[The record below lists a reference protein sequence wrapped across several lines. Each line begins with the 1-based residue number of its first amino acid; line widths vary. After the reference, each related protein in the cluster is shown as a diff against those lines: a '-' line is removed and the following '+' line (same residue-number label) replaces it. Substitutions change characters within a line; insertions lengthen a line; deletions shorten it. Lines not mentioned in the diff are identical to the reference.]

1 MAKFAVGD
9 QVYSLEYQEPG
20 VVKRVLNEDEG
31 FVPVY
36 EVALLD
42 DEVESDD
49 EMLVYA
55 AEDQL
60 ESDEPEVDPL
70 REGIQRLIDDLDRAL
85 ADGTIYTYG
94 QVQQRLGDLL
104 EGERWRLSA
113 RCATWP
119 WIRSR

>member
-9 QVYSLEYQEPG
+9 RVYSWEYQEPG

-49 EMLVYA
+49 EMLVYT

-70 REGIQRLIDDLDRAL
+70 REGIQRLIDDLDRAR
-85 ADGTIYTYG
+85 ADGSIYTYG
-94 QVQQRLGDLL
+94 QVQQRLQDLL
-104 EGERWRLSA
+104 EGEQ
-113 RCATWP
+113 
-119 WIRSR
+119 

>member
-20 VVKRVLNEDEG
+20 VVERVLNEDEG

-42 DEVESDD
+42 VEVESDD

-55 AEDQL
+55 ADEQL

-70 REGIQRLIDDLDRAL
+70 REGIQRLIDDLGRAL
-85 ADGTIYTYG
+85 AAGAIYTYA
-94 QVQQRLGDLL
+94 QLQQRPQGGAAAA
-104 EGERWRLSA
+104 EW
-113 RCATWP
+113 
-119 WIRSR
+119 

>member
-85 ADGTIYTYG
+85 ADGSIYTYG
-94 QVQQRLGDLL
+94 QVQQRLQDLL
-104 EGERWRLSA
+104 EEEK
-113 RCATWP
+113 
-119 WIRSR
+119 

>member
-1 MAKFAVGD
+1 MTKFKAGD
-9 QVYSLEYQEPG
+9 QVYSLEHQEPG
-20 VVKRVLNEDEG
+20 AVKRVLNEDEG

-49 EMLVYA
+49 EMLVYVV
-55 AEDQL
+55 EDQL
-60 ESDEPEVDPL
+60 ESVEPEGEPI

-94 QVQQRLGDLL
+94 QVQQRLRDLL
-104 EGERWRLSA
+104 EGEK
-113 RCATWP
+113 
-119 WIRSR
+119 